1 VRQDVL
7 CGLADRE
14 VVFLGPAFL
23 QAYDVGGWVEGGDL
37 AADFCE
43 ARIAVFGDE
52 FEAPAIEG
60 EDAEVGGEVE
70 NVVVGGLRCSCCGFH
85 CGGSVWVCEVPMGW

>member
-1 VRQDVL
+1 MF
-7 CGLADRE
+7 CGLADRK

-23 QAYDVGGWVEGGDL
+23 QAYDVGGRVESGDL

-43 ARIAVFGDE
+43 ARIAVLGDE
-52 FEAPAIEG
+52 FQAPAVEG

-70 NVVVGGLRCSCCGFH
+70 DVVVGRGWYSCGRFH
-85 CGGSVWVCEVPMGW
+85 CDEIGWGCEVPMWW